1 MTQYSFPWN
10 DVHGDR
16 LYDADDFMR
25 FFAAF
30 LKTGVVMSY
39 KGGLRVRSAQNGM
52 NIQVGSGSAVI
63 EGSSYLN
70 DADIGIQV
78 NVASSIQDRVDSVVL
93 RMDKN
98 TRTTQLF
105 YKPGDTTVAR
115 NDTTYELQLAKISVK
130 TNATQITDADIT
142 DMRSDFTVC
151 GWSTPF
157 DNINVDGIV
166 DQYKG
171 IFTQADQDFQ
181 KWFEDVKGQLS
192 EDAAGH
198 LQNQLDSL
206 DSKVYTAY
214 ANSADG
220 TDGFTTVYPNL
231 NLLKG
236 TRTLTATSTAS
247 WWGTLFSSEQIYDS
261 AIKSKTGV
269 SAMTFSFDV
278 HVPLNATIGGAISLQ
293 LKGQTYQANGNVGT
307 NDFNTIVGQFWH
319 DIEQSNLGK
328 TIRLSFPIQID
339 TKYKSFDS
347 ALADTDTINIRQ
359 MNDTSGLVYSNI
371 KLEIGSTATPHMPSE
386 SEVTTAD
393 WPQYKYVGRMTG
405 LNVANKNDPKNY
417 KWQRNTDVVRDQNG
431 YTIFENVEL
440 TGALKRAN
448 DVNWTIVPGSSNR
461 AEYMRR
467 GDTVTIRWDFTSA
480 GNYDISLGS
489 LPTDFAPRK
498 RIFKSIP
505 EASATN
511 SMHTLQINAFTGGSP
526 GAITLF
532 KATTGAVF
540 SGQESFVV
548 I

>member
-98 TRTTQLF
+98 ARTTQLF

-115 NDTTYELQLAKISVK
+115 NDTTYELQLATISVK

-166 DQYKG
+166 DQYKE
-171 IFTQADQDFQ
+171 IFEQKDLEFQAWFQ
-181 KWFEDVKGQLS
+181 NLKKQLDDNQAS
-192 EDAAGH
+192 N
-198 LQNQLDSL
+198 LQNQIDNLGIKKADEDKVVHNTGDEDIAGKKNFTD
-206 DSKVYTAY
+206 DSKMK
-214 ANSADG
+214 
-220 TDGFTTVYPNL
+220 NL
-231 NLLKG
+231 
-236 TRTLTATSTAS
+236 
-247 WWGTLFSSEQIYDS
+247 
-261 AIKSKTGV
+261 
-269 SAMTFSFDV
+269 
-278 HVPLNATIGGAISLQ
+278 
-293 LKGQTYQANGNVGT
+293 
-307 NDFNTIVGQFWH
+307 
-319 DIEQSNLGK
+319 
-328 TIRLSFPIQID
+328 
-339 TKYKSFDS
+339 
-347 ALADTDTINIRQ
+347 
-359 MNDTSGLVYSNI
+359 
-371 KLEIGSTATPHMPSE
+371 
-386 SEVTTAD
+386 
-393 WPQYKYVGRMTG
+393 
-405 LNVANKNDPKNY
+405 
-417 KWQRNTDVVRDQNG
+417 
-431 YTIFENVEL
+431 EL
-440 TGALKRAN
+440 TGALKIAN

-532 KATTGAVF
+532 KATTNAVF
-540 SGQESFVV
+540 LGQESFVIV
-548 I
+548 

>member
-98 TRTTQLF
+98 ARTTQLF

-166 DQYKG
+166 DQYKE
-171 IFTQADQDFQ
+171 IFEQKDLEFQAWFQ
-181 KWFEDVKGQLS
+181 NLKNQLDDNQAS
-192 EDAAGH
+192 N
-198 LQNQLDSL
+198 LQNQIDNLGNEKANDHEVVHKTGDEDIAGKKNFTD
-206 DSKVYTAY
+206 DSKMK
-214 ANSADG
+214 
-220 TDGFTTVYPNL
+220 NL
-231 NLLKG
+231 
-236 TRTLTATSTAS
+236 
-247 WWGTLFSSEQIYDS
+247 
-261 AIKSKTGV
+261 
-269 SAMTFSFDV
+269 
-278 HVPLNATIGGAISLQ
+278 
-293 LKGQTYQANGNVGT
+293 
-307 NDFNTIVGQFWH
+307 
-319 DIEQSNLGK
+319 
-328 TIRLSFPIQID
+328 
-339 TKYKSFDS
+339 
-347 ALADTDTINIRQ
+347 
-359 MNDTSGLVYSNI
+359 
-371 KLEIGSTATPHMPSE
+371 
-386 SEVTTAD
+386 
-393 WPQYKYVGRMTG
+393 
-405 LNVANKNDPKNY
+405 
-417 KWQRNTDVVRDQNG
+417 
-431 YTIFENVEL
+431 EL
-440 TGALKRAN
+440 TGALKIAN

-480 GNYDISLGS
+480 GNYDIFLGS

-498 RIFKSIP
+498 RTFKSIP
-505 EASATN
+505 EASAT
-511 SMHTLQINAFTGGSP
+511 SALHVLQINAFSGGSP

>member
-98 TRTTQLF
+98 ARTTQLF

-231 NLLKG
+231 NLLDGTKDFSG
-236 TRTLTATSTAS
+236 DWINSSSWVTNGTYKNLTVKTQNVPWTPISKKFTVSTPGTYTISEYVRNTGSSPVQSYLTLNGSIVDTKDDGTNFDWKVVSFTRTL
-247 WWGTLFSSEQIYDS
+247 S
-261 AIKSKTGV
+261 AG
-269 SAMTFSFDV
+269 DV
-278 HVPLNATIGGAISLQ
+278 ISLE
-293 LKGQTYQANGNVGT
+293 THNGTTGEISVAGYK
-307 NDFNTIVGQFWH
+307 
-319 DIEQSNLGK
+319 IENS
-328 TIRLSFPIQID
+328 
-339 TKYKSFDS
+339 
-347 ALADTDTINIRQ
+347 
-359 MNDTSGLVYSNI
+359 LVS
-371 KLEIGSTATPHMPSE
+371 TPHMPSS

-489 LPTDFAPRK
+489 LPVAHAPQK
-498 RIFKSIP
+498 RVFKSIP
-505 EASATN
+505 EASAT
-511 SMHTLQINAFTGGSP
+511 SALHVLQINAFSGGSP